1 MSAPSPAVLRP
12 IEPEDAP
19 ALHALFRRSLGALLE
34 RYTEPWDPDPA
45 DIAATW
51 PAWRGLYAHLQASC
65 DRAWLAAAPD
75 GTVQGYARS
84 MRRGDVRELTEFF
97 VAPDAAG
104 GGVGRRLLEAA
115 FPAEDGVRRLIIA
128 TGDPSAQSRY
138 IRHGFTTRA
147 HLLELAGE
155 PAARPGHAPETD
167 LVARPIDVGDLH
179 DLEALG
185 EIDAATL
192 GHRRDADHR
201 FFAAERAGRLFL
213 RDGRVAGYGWIG
225 ARTGPVAALD
235 PADLPA
241 MLAALEAV
249 AVGQGVTSLEW
260 AVPGLAQ
267 PAAAWLLGR
276 GYRLFRMPVYLMSD
290 GPDLPGR
297 FDRYVVTTPP
307 FFL

>member
-1 MSAPSPAVLRP
+1 MSAPAGAMLRP
-12 IEPEDAP
+12 IVPDDAP

-34 RYTEPWDPDPA
+34 RYTEPWEPDPA

-51 PAWRGLYAHLQASC
+51 PAWQGLYAHLQASC
-65 DRAWLAAAPD
+65 DKAWVAMAPD
-75 GTVQGYARS
+75 GAVLGYARS
-84 MRRGDVRELTEFF
+84 LRQGDVRELTEFF
-97 VAPDAAG
+97 VAPEAAG
-104 GGVGRRLLEAA
+104 GGVGRRLLDAA
-115 FPAEDGVRRLIIA
+115 FPAEPGVQRLIIA

-138 IRHGFTTRA
+138 IRHGFTTQA
-147 HLLELAGE
+147 HLLELSGD
-155 PAARPGHAPETD
+155 PGARPGPAPTTD
-167 LVARPIDVGDLH
+167 LVARPIDPADVRDL
-179 DLEALG
+179 DALAA
-185 EIDAATL
+185 IDAEVL

-241 MLAALEAV
+241 MLATMEALALE
-249 AVGQGVTSLEW
+249 QGVTSLDW
-260 AVPGLAQ
+260 AVPGRAQ

-276 GYRLFRMPVYLMSD
+276 GYRLYRMPVFLMSD

-307 FFL
+307 FLL